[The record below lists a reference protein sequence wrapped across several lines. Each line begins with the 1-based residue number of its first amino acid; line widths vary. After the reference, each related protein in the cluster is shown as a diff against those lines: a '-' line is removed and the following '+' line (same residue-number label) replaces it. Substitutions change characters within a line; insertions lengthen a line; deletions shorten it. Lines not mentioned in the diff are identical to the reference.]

1 MIKHKFFTCHC
12 GSDKCRYSR
21 TNITNFLREYY
32 KRNGEPLPDEL
43 TPKNEN
49 DVKTTEAQSA
59 KKQCSTKTS
68 VSFSSFLLNS
78 QDGFL
83 KGQIIASTWA
93 RMAALQFLAFR
104 IHIECMLAIELS
116 NSFW

>member
-12 GSDKCRYSR
+12 ASDKCRYSR

-43 TPKNEN
+43 TPKIEN

-68 VSFSSFLLNS
+68 VSV
-78 QDGFL
+78 
-83 KGQIIASTWA
+83 
-93 RMAALQFLAFR
+93 LAFLTVKAR
-104 IHIECMLAIELS
+104 QARSE
-116 NSFW
+116 

>member
-12 GSDKCRYSR
+12 ASDKCRYSR

-32 KRNGEPLPDEL
+32 KRNGEPIPEELTPKNEKL

-68 VSFSSFLLNS
+68 VS
-78 QDGFL
+78 GF
-83 KGQIIASTWA
+83 
-93 RMAALQFLAFR
+93 F
-104 IHIECMLAIELS
+104 
-116 NSFW
+116 

>member
-83 KGQIIASTWA
+83 KGNA
-93 RMAALQFLAFR
+93 RQGKLLLPHGQNGSPTLLVAQK
-104 IHIECMLAIELS
+104 AIS
-116 NSFW
+116 ISCIQNSD